1 MATIIEYRDPYDSVC
16 SASDSAKGLEEIIL
30 GLMESP
36 NPCDKA
42 LSVLYA
48 AVLGIVDE
56 LDSVKSSMAVSARKA
71 S

>member
-1 MATIIEYRDPYDSVC
+1 MGAIIEYRDPYDSVC

-42 LSVLYA
+42 LYA

-56 LDSVKSSMAVSARKA
+56 LDGVKSSMAVSARKA
-71 S
+71 W